1 VARLHWSRYTRR
13 LPVGPWPA
21 QLLGRA
27 GPAFPVR
34 AEPSPPMSEPMSPDA
49 LRRIADLVEPSLRQC
64 GVELFDA
71 QWDRGTL
78 RLVIEK
84 PGGVSLD
91 DCERVSTVVGAVLD
105 AYDPIEGSYQLEVS
119 SPGAERP
126 LRDLADWRR
135 QVGRRVNVRLRG
147 DGHETVVEGRL
158 VAVGEETAEV
168 EVRDRRTTRRLVV
181 RLADVVAARLAVEI

>member
-1 VARLHWSRYTRR
+1 
-13 LPVGPWPA
+13 
-21 QLLGRA
+21 
-27 GPAFPVR
+27 
-34 AEPSPPMSEPMSPDA
+34 MSEPMSPDA
-49 LRRIADLVEPSLRQC
+49 LRRIADLVEPSVRQC

-71 QWDRGTL
+71 QWDHGTL

-105 AYDPIEGSYQLEVS
+105 AYDPIEGSYHLEVS

-135 QVGRRVNVRLRG
+135 QVGRRVNVRLRS
-147 DGHETVVEGRL
+147 DDHETVVEGRL

-168 EVRDRRTTRRLVV
+168 EVRDRRTTRRLVL
-181 RLADVVAARLAVEI
+181 RFADVVAARLAVEI